1 VALNITIIFVEVGE
15 VDPNLGG
22 IHFYSARVTELM
34 MTADP

>member
-15 VDPNLGG
+15 VYPVLGG
-22 IHFYSARVTELM
+22 IHSYSARVTDLM

>member
-15 VDPNLGG
+15 VYPILGG
-22 IHFYSARVTELM
+22 IHAYSARVIELM